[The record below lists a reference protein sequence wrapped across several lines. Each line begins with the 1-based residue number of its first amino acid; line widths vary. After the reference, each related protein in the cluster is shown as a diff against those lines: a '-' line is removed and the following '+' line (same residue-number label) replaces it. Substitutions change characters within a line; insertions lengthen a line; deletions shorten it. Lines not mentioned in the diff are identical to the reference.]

1 MNNAKKLL
9 LFIFLLLFFFN
20 KSYSEAKVVFYNVDR
35 VLLES
40 KAGKSVKA
48 QLEKINKTKLAS
60 FKKIEKKLIADEKTL
75 LGKKNILAKND
86 FEIEFKKLS
95 NEAAI
100 YREKKQKDINDAN
113 LKRINATA
121 KLLSLINPI
130 LAKYSEEKNI
140 SIILSKKNIIMGKN
154 ELDIT
159 DDIMVLVDKQIK
171 EFKIK

>member
-1 MNNAKKLL
+1 MKILGIGNAIVDVICKVENNFLENNGLTKSTMKL
-9 LFIFLLLFFFN
+9 
-20 KSYSEAKVVFYNVDR
+20 VD
-35 VLLES
+35 
-40 KAGKSVKA
+40 
-48 QLEKINKTKLAS
+48 
-60 FKKIEKKLIADEKTL
+60 
-75 LGKKNILAKND
+75 
-86 FEIEFKKLS
+86 EIEFKKLS
-95 NEAAI
+95 NEAAK